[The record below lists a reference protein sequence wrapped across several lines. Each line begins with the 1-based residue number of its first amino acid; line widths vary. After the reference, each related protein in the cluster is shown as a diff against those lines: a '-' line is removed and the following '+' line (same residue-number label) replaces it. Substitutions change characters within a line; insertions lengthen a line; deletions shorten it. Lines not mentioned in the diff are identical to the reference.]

1 VNPVLEAR
9 PAVVAAMAL
18 AALVTTMGPVAA
30 AAWWAR
36 RTRAPLSVALFGA
49 LVFFVSQVVLRLPWQ
64 IPLGVWLGPR
74 IKGHWAL
81 GVAWIAASALTAG
94 LFEEIGRWAGYRW
107 LLRRERSFRV
117 GVMFGI
123 GHGGVESMLLV
134 GLNLGVSA
142 VLYVLFASGHAP
154 VMPAEAAT
162 KVVDALSALAPA
174 DLLAATLERA
184 MAMTF
189 HVAAS
194 LVVLQ
199 CFTRGSKAWLV
210 GAVLLHFATDF
221 VGVEGALQLKRW
233 GSLAAEAAVLPSFV
247 VAVAI
252 IVRARRWP
260 Q

>member
-1 VNPVLEAR
+1 MSPVLEAR

-18 AALVTTMGPVAA
+18 AALATTLGPVAV

-36 RTRAPLSVALFGA
+36 RTRVPVSVALWGA
-49 LVFFVSQVVLRLPWQ
+49 VVFVVSQVVLRLPWQ

-94 LFEEIGRWAGYRW
+94 LFEETGRWAGYRW
-107 LLRRERSFRV
+107 LVKRERTFRV

-154 VMPAEAAT
+154 AMPPEAAS
-162 KVVDALSALAPA
+162 KVVEALSALHPV

-184 MAMTF
+184 MALTF

-194 LVVLQ
+194 LLVLQ
-199 CFTRGSKAWLV
+199 CFTRGSKRWLA

-233 GSLAAEAAVLPSFV
+233 GSLAAEAAVVPSFV
-247 VAVAI
+247 VAVWLI
-252 IVRARRWP
+252 GRARRW
-260 Q
+260 